1 MYEEKKQN
9 MNQNANENK
18 RDADI
23 RVERVEL
30 GNDAFDKLR
39 EIIGGVLIDSMMKKF
54 DGGPDKLLGFLIHR
68 AGNQEPIFG
77 HELDLA
83 DIYCDRDHYTFR
95 FYDDSRKAEF
105 IANHLE
111 LTVENLRETVRLV
124 IEHDQETLWNISCK
138 IADEMMDED
147 DEG

>member
-1 MYEEKKQN
+1 MYQEKKQN

-39 EIIGGVLIDSMMKKF
+39 EIIGGVLIDSAIKKF
-54 DGGPDKLLGFLIHR
+54 EGDPDKLLGFLIHR
-68 AGNQEPIFG
+68 AGNQEPISG

-111 LTVENLRETVRLV
+111 LTVENLEDTVRKVLR
-124 IEHDQETLWNISCK
+124 HDQRALK
-138 IADEMMDED
+138 DIADEMAARTE
-147 DEG
+147 